1 MRMGSQDDMHH
12 VRFNLQQ
19 ALPNYMAAESTTDE
33 LGETDEDRE
42 HDEHLALQERM
53 CHLISFHA
61 EMMGDIMYFQQ
72 AL

>member
-1 MRMGSQDDMHH
+1 MTHIMQDLI
-12 VRFNLQQ
+12 LQQ
-19 ALPNYMAAESTTDE
+19 ALPNYMAAESTTDV

-53 CHLISFHA
+53 CHPISFHA
-61 EMMGDIMYFQQ
+61 EMMGDIMYSQQ